1 MRKVLSVVLAA
12 TMAMSLAAC
21 GGSDEESTGSPAED
35 PAANEESSGSA
46 ADVKIGLICV
56 HDINS
61 GYDAAHIEGL
71 TAACEELGI
80 EANSQVIFRYNIA
93 EDENCYDAAVDL
105 AEEGCNII
113 FATSWGYMDTCEAL
127 AAEYLRKKRYA
138 VVASG
143 YRCRFGEV
151 DLIVK
156 NKAFLVFVEVKLRK
170 SADFARAMEYVDRK
184 KQDRIRTT
192 AALYLS
198 ENPTDLQPRFDVIEI
213 YAPDGTQT
221 LHPEIHHLED
231 AFQ

>member
-1 MRKVLSVVLAA
+1 M
-12 TMAMSLAAC
+12 
-21 GGSDEESTGSPAED
+21 
-35 PAANEESSGSA
+35 
-46 ADVKIGLICV
+46 
-56 HDINS
+56 
-61 GYDAAHIEGL
+61 
-71 TAACEELGI
+71 
-80 EANSQVIFRYNIA
+80 
-93 EDENCYDAAVDL
+93 
-105 AEEGCNII
+105 
-113 FATSWGYMDTCEAL
+113 
-127 AAEYLRKKRYA
+127 
-138 VVASG
+138 ASG
-143 YRCRFGEV
+143 DRCRFGEI

-170 SADFARAMEYVDRK
+170 SADFAQAMEYVDGR